1 MLHGAVGFHI
11 RRRSKMEKVPVS
23 MHKDAKFE
31 SVRLYLVERKM
42 GSSRRA
48 FLTQLARSKGFIV
61 EDILSDVVTHIVSED
76 CQASSLWTWLEGHG
90 VKTLPMMQVLDITWF
105 TDSMKQGKPVAVE
118 PRHLIQ
124 GSLPMLPDA
133 TTSTPVAKVSQYA
146 CQRRT
151 TTANSNKIFTD
162 AFEVLAESY
171 EFNEMEGQSLA
182 FRRAASVLRSLPSKI
197 QSLRDAESLPFLG
210 KHSIAVIEEILQCG
224 FSMEVQK
231 ILSNERF
238 KTLKLFMSVF
248 GVGLKTA
255 EKWYR
260 KGLLSFSDILA
271 APGIH
276 LNRMQ
281 QNGFLHYG
289 DISRAVSKAE
299 AQALGNI
306 IDETVHAITSD
317 ALLTLT
323 GGFRRGKDFGH
334 DVDFIVT
341 TPEMGKEEHLLTA
354 VIESLKHQG
363 LILYC
368 DYRASTFDMSRLP
381 NHKFDAMDHFAK
393 CFLIL
398 RLDGSRVEGGLCG
411 AEGDGRGWRAVR
423 VDLVSPPMKQYAF
436 TLLGWTGSKQFERD
450 LRRFAQKER
459 HMLLDNHALYDKTKR
474 ELLAA
479 TTEQDIFAHLGLQY
493 IEPCQRNA

>member
-1 MLHGAVGFHI
+1 HL
-11 RRRSKMEKVPVS
+11 RRSKMEKVPVS

-124 GSLPMLPDA
+124 
-133 TTSTPVAKVSQYA
+133 
-146 CQRRT
+146 
-151 TTANSNKIFTD
+151 
-162 AFEVLAESY
+162 
-171 EFNEMEGQSLA
+171 
-182 FRRAASVLRSLPSKI
+182 
-197 QSLRDAESLPFLG
+197 
-210 KHSIAVIEEILQCG
+210 EILQCG

-260 KGLLSFSDILA
+260 KGLLSFTRGLF
-271 APGIH
+271 PT
-276 LNRMQ
+276 
-281 QNGFLHYG
+281 GFLHYG

-323 GGFRRGKDFGH
+323 GGFRRYKTCLLLSVFILKMKEYSTLFCLLSIVKSILVMYKDRG
-334 DVDFIVT
+334 
-341 TPEMGKEEHLLTA
+341 
-354 VIESLKHQG
+354 
-363 LILYC
+363 
-368 DYRASTFDMSRLP
+368 
-381 NHKFDAMDHFAK
+381 
-393 CFLIL
+393 IL
-398 RLDGSRVEGGLCG
+398 RGMFGS
-411 AEGDGRGWRAVR
+411 
-423 VDLVSPPMKQYAF
+423 
-436 TLLGWTGSKQFERD
+436 
-450 LRRFAQKER
+450 LRLFP
-459 HMLLDNHALYDKTKR
+459 H
-474 ELLAA
+474 
-479 TTEQDIFAHLGLQY
+479 
-493 IEPCQRNA
+493 C

>member
-1 MLHGAVGFHI
+1 MFHEVPSK
-11 RRRSKMEKVPVS
+11 RSKMEKVPVS

-124 GSLPMLPDA
+124 VDA

-323 GGFRRGKDFGH
+323 GGFRRYKTCLLLS
-334 DVDFIVT
+334 VFILK
-341 TPEMGKEEHLLTA
+341 MKEYSTLFCLLS
-354 VIESLKHQG
+354 IG

-459 HMLLDNHALYDKTKR
+459 HMLLDNHALYDKTKVKQ
-474 ELLAA
+474 LLAA